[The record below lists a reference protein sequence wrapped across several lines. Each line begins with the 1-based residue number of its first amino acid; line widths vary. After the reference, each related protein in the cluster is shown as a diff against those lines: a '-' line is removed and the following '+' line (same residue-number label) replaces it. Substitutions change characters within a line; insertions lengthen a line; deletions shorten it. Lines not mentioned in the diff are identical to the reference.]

1 MQVAVPLASIEVT
14 EPTQRT
20 GVVQLSP
27 HPEALEHTRQ
37 TVQVNRRTDLS
48 LICINWHVWNI

>member
-1 MQVAVPLASIEVT
+1 
-14 EPTQRT
+14 
-20 GVVQLSP
+20 VVQLSP
-27 HPEALEHTRQ
+27 HPDTLEHTEHTRQ